1 MTPPLLDRM
10 HADLRSARLARD
22 ASAAAALR
30 AAVTAV
36 ENAAAVDARPASAA
50 AEPSFVAD
58 VPRQALD
65 DDEVRAVLRD
75 EAEELRESE
84 TLYRGIGQ
92 TAEADDLAAQREV
105 LARYL
110 G

>member
-1 MTPPLLDRM
+1 VGPPLLDRL

-22 ASAAAALR
+22 TRATAALR

-36 ENAAAVDARPASAA
+36 ENAAAVHAPPAPGAG
-50 AEPSFVAD
+50 EPMFVAD

-65 DDEVRAVLRD
+65 DEAVRAVVRA
-75 EAEELRESE
+75 EAEELQESE
-84 TLYRGIGQ
+84 ALYRGIGQ

-105 LARYL
+105 LARYV